1 MKSCT
6 VRVSPG
12 GGMLKVVLSDF
23 NRLRW
28 TVAALRS
35 NAALVRAF
43 SVTGRPATLTDSIA
57 LHRPHPPSLEPG
69 AGVILWDGLNSLLEF
84 WHDRPDL
91 RSRTDLQY
99 FHVGIFDELEKSYP
113 AGSQSLFTRDLAPEP
128 SQGAGIPWWFD
139 LVARTRAQVRVWQN
153 QREAPEGHRQLRRG
167 GQLVFCGL
175 VRPTEAVLTGML
187 RGSNLGRLLPALL
200 TLTQLDWHT
209 SPDAVIDTLSPIYE
223 TLRQIDVS
231 NPADAAATYALINV
245 FQRLVTLSQLKQQT
259 PSLLVNEFG
268 QGAYLDP
275 YNAVGYRRNLFLDF
289 GSTRGP
295 DLIYPRV
302 VDLTLTRKP
311 MFNIRYLAAGES
323 LANRLRLTTA
333 DDLVSECVAHAVQ
346 AQRQLAELG

>member
-12 GGMLKVVLSDF
+12 GGVLKVVLSDF

-43 SVTGRPATLTDSIA
+43 AMTGRPTTLTDSVA
-57 LHRPHPPSLEPG
+57 LHRPHPPSLESG

-99 FHVGIFDELEKSYP
+99 FHVGCFDELAQAYP
-113 AGSQSLFTRDLAPEP
+113 NGSQSLFAGCLSPEP
-128 SQGAGIPWWFD
+128 SRSADIPWWFD
-139 LVARTRAQVRVWQN
+139 VLAKARAQARVWQN
-153 QREAPEGHRQLRRG
+153 LREAPDGHRQLRRG
-167 GQLVFCGL
+167 GHLVFCGL

-187 RGSNLGRLLPALL
+187 RGSSLGRLLPALL
-200 TLTQLDWHT
+200 TLTQLDWRT
-209 SPDAVIDTLSPIYE
+209 SPDAVIGTLGPMYE
-223 TLRQIDVS
+223 TLRQIDAS
-231 NPADAAATYALINV
+231 NPADAAAIYALINV
-245 FQRLVTLSQLKQQT
+245 FQRLVTLSQLTQQT

-333 DDLVSECVAHAVQ
+333 DDFVRECMAHADQ
-346 AQRQLAELG
+346 AQRQLVELR